1 FGLAVSGD
9 FLYASNTGDPSGTIV
24 KYTTSGALVNSAL
37 ISGLS
42 NPIGIAISGNDL
54 YVANWSGGTVGR
66 YTTSGATVNA
76 NLLGLFSPPLNY
88 PGGLALDNLGHLLV
102 STIDDG
108 VKEYTTGGVPVNPAL
123 TAPGYNSATGILLD
137 GNGHLFV
144 ANNYGGEG

>member
-1 FGLAVSGD
+1 
-9 FLYASNTGDPSGTIV
+9 
-24 KYTTSGALVNSAL
+24 
-37 ISGLS
+37 
-42 NPIGIAISGNDL
+42 
-54 YVANWSGGTVGR
+54 
-66 YTTSGATVNA
+66 
-76 NLLGLFSPPLNY
+76 Y

-144 ANNYGGEG
+144 ANNYGGEGGNHIAEYTTSGILINENFITGLNNPVAMALIPEPSGIALLLLGTAVCGFKHRKRSGRA